1 MGNLRRTFARD
12 GIWRARREG
21 GDDKFI
27 SSIVHRSDGR
37 MDGHAISSW
46 RVEKEERE
54 RGREKARGEKYSQTF
69 SEA

>member
-1 MGNLRRTFARD
+1 MPEMGFGER
-12 GIWRARREG
+12 GREG

-46 RVEKEERE
+46 RVGKEERE
-54 RGREKARGEKYSQTF
+54 RAREKGEGPWGKIF
-69 SEA
+69 PDF